1 MYVINE
7 YQTTNGTTAIVT
19 PATAQT
25 LNEAESIFHSRC
37 ASAAISTVETHSIT
51 LETDEGF
58 QLKRESF
65 KHTVEETE

>member
-7 YQTTNGTTAIVT
+7 YQTTKGTTAIVT

-25 LNEAESIFHSRC
+25 LNDAESIFHERC
-37 ASAAISTVETHSIT
+37 ASAAISTVETHSVT
-51 LETDEGF
+51 LETDEGY

-65 KHTVEETE
+65 KHTVNE